1 MQAASC
7 APFGCCLSFGLS
19 SMVLGFL
26 VKSSCPASSGFLL
39 RSQDLA
45 GLTNNR
51 LNSIRL
57 SLHLE
62 NDSVGFSFFCQVN
75 LRVSKLIF
83 TVLFNPFGL
92 FWCLIFVKV
101 SEFWPSMR
109 AISGPGFS
117 CSFNWFNVICIM
129 SRSTRY
135 GHRSC
140 SY

>member
-75 LRVSKLIF
+75 LRMSTLIF
-83 TVLFNPFGL
+83 AVLLNPFDL
-92 FWCLIFVKV
+92 FWRPVFVKV
-101 SEFWPSMR
+101 SEFWSSMR
-109 AISGPGFS
+109 AIFGPGFS
-117 CSFNWFNVICIM
+117 CSFNWFNVICIV
-129 SRSTRY
+129 SRSTCY